1 MRVLING
8 ITGHMGQIIASLA
21 DSGYAGATLAGGV
34 SPDVQV
40 EENNRFKSFDT
51 CNVEADVVVD
61 FSFHGAV
68 EDLLYYCV
76 SRNLPVVIG
85 TTGHTIEETRMIIG
99 ASSKIPV
106 FYSANMS
113 VGVAVLA
120 GLAKKAAAEF
130 PDADIEIVETH
141 HNRKIDVP
149 SGTAMMLYSSIKEAR
164 PDSVFNI
171 GRPENGKRTKE
182 EIGIHSI
189 RMGNTVGIHEVL
201 ISTGTETITLKH
213 EAHSRAIFGEG
224 ALKVAAFLIGKKPGR
239 LYTIK
244 DVMA

>member
-8 ITGHMGQIIASLA
+8 ITGQMGQIVASLA
-21 DSGYAGATLAGGV
+21 DSGYVGATLAGGV
-34 SPDVQV
+34 SPDIQV
-40 EENNRFKSFDT
+40 EESNRFKSFDT

-68 EDLLYYCV
+68 EYLLHYCV
-76 SRNLPVVIG
+76 SKNLPVVIG

-99 ASSKIPV
+99 ASSRIPV

-164 PDSVFNI
+164 PTAQFNI

-182 EIGIHSI
+182 EIGIHSL
-189 RMGNTVGIHEVL
+189 RMGNSFGRHEIY
-201 ISTGTETITLKH
+201 ISTGSETLTLTH
-213 EAHSRAIFGEG
+213 EAHNRTLFAEG
-224 ALKVAAFLIGKKPGR
+224 ALKAASFLIGKKTG
-239 LYTIK
+239 LYNMK
-244 DVMA
+244 DMMA